1 MRIRLTLLGSAYVL
15 IALTVAAA
23 VLYATVRIYS
33 DGNRDLP
40 DTFSASVT
48 NTAATLAIAA
58 FIGVVDMFFKFEETK
73 ERAEERRQW
82 EARVDQFFEEARVQR
97 EEMRAEREEAKAE
110 RAEARAQ
117 REQNQQ
123 MFNAL
128 LEQNRVLTT
137 RLLDMLE
144 RRNGNGPNSAS

>member
-1 MRIRLTLLGSAYVL
+1 MRLRLTLLGSAYVS

-23 VLYATVRIYS
+23 VLYATIEIYS

-82 EARVDQFFEEARVQR
+82 EARIDQFLEET
-97 EEMRAEREEAKAE
+97 RAEREEAK
-110 RAEARAQ
+110 AQ

-123 MFNAL
+123 MFAAMM
-128 LEQNRVLTT
+128 EQNRAMMEQSRLLTA
-137 RLLDMLE
+137 RLLDLLE
-144 RRNGNGPNSAS
+144 RRNGNGSASAS